1 MIIDADGHTVEPV
14 SLWREYVPKKWQDR
28 IFLEFHPN
36 GQARSLLV
44 DGKVAWRAGNEGLG
58 FKKGFSYGDGMNPGG
73 MREWPP
79 HDRPFEESNPG
90 GWDPQI
96 RLQVH
101 DREGIDAAVLFPS
114 ISLVFGHLDASPEVV
129 AAACEAVN
137 RWSSEYCKAAPDE
150 LYPVAVLPVGDP
162 LLAVNELRRAVKDGH
177 VAGLIRPN
185 PHPNGRTIDDP
196 AYDVLWAAAEELN
209 VAMCVH
215 NVADG
220 DTSTQNTGVDRS
232 PGFFVRHAA
241 AHPFEAML
249 ALGAL
254 FKVRMFDRFP
264 KLRVG
269 FMEAACGWAPFW
281 LERLDEHTEVVAGQF
296 DPPLTRLP
304 SEVFR
309 EQCIVG
315 CEGDEKLVPY
325 LQDQLGLNSVVWASD
340 FPHFDA
346 EFPLAKRIVER
357 PDLTPEQRDAVLST
371 TAQWFYNID
380 GQAIERSIA
389 ARRTASVG

>member
-1 MIIDADGHTVEPV
+1 MIIDADAHLVEPV
-14 SLWREYVPKKWQDR
+14 NLWTEFVPKKWQDK
-28 IFLEFHPN
+28 IFLQYHPN
-36 GQARSLLV
+36 GHTRCLV
-44 DGKVAWRAGNEGLG
+44 IDDKVVWQAGNEGLG

-79 HDRPFEESNPG
+79 HDRFFEESHPG
-90 GWDPQI
+90 GWDAQV
-96 RLQVH
+96 RLELH

-114 ISLVFGHLDASPEVV
+114 ISLVFGHLGCSPEITAV
-129 AAACEAVN
+129 ACEAVN
-137 RWSSEYCKAAPDE
+137 RWSSSFCNAARAE
-150 LYPVAVLPVGDP
+150 FYPVAVLPVGDP
-162 LLAVNELRRAVKDGH
+162 QLAVKELRRAVNDGH

-196 AYDVLWAAAEELN
+196 AYDILWAAAEELN

-220 DTSTQNTGVDRS
+220 DSSLQNVGVDRS

-249 ALGAL
+249 ALAAL

-304 SEVFR
+304 SDVFR
-309 EQCIVG
+309 EQCVVG
-315 CEGDEKLVPY
+315 CEGDEKPVPY
-325 LQDQLGLNSVVWASD
+325 VQQELGLHSVLWASD
-340 FPHFDA
+340 FPHFDS
-346 EFPLAKRIVER
+346 EFPLTKRIVER
-357 PDLTPEQRDAVLST
+357 PDLTPAQRDAVLSRT
-371 TAQWFYNID
+371 PLWFYNLD
-380 GQAIERSIA
+380 EREIERSTA
-389 ARRTASVG
+389 ARRSAAVS